1 MTGES
6 ESLYKGGPK
15 RDEGKIEM
23 TTFVG
28 EAGVSTYQAI
38 VLKSALKLYNATGM
52 KPNRMWTPTRM
63 LALAGEITGQK
74 FKRGQYLTAADAL
87 QVWIDANGT
96 TGE

>member
-1 MTGES
+1 
-6 ESLYKGGPK
+6 
-15 RDEGKIEM
+15 M

-28 EAGVSTYQAI
+28 KAGVSTYQAI
-38 VLKSALKLYNATGM
+38 VLKSALKLYAKTGM
-52 KPNRMWTPTRM
+52 KPNRAYTPTRM

-74 FKRGQYLTAADAL
+74 FKRGQYLEAVNAL